1 MDYNSYEDERP
12 KQDPLRPVLGFFL
25 FILVGALAW
34 IASPGVANWLTTT
47 HYELGAFG
55 WQVLPLTFPDVWPD
69 IAVRSIVAL
78 FMFLV
83 IFITLLVIFM
93 ILLKPPSGG
102 HDVSIAQ
109 ARARQ
114 KEILNKR
121 GKS

>member
-1 MDYNSYEDERP
+1 MTYEIDRP
-12 KQDPLRPVLGFFL
+12 KQRDPLRPVLGFFL
-25 FILVGALAW
+25 LIFVGALAW
-34 IASPGVANWLTTT
+34 IIAPPVTNWLTTT
-47 HYELGAFG
+47 HYELGAFD

-69 IAVRSIVAL
+69 IAVRGIVAL

-83 IFITLLVIFM
+83 VFITLLVIFM
-93 ILLKPPSGG
+93 ILLKPPRAG

-114 KEILNKR
+114 KEMLNKR